1 MKKEF
6 LDINDIKIDDINID
20 KMLEIMKVKGSIEEV
35 ESRLK

>member
-6 LDINDIKIDDINID
+6 LDISDIKIDDINID
-20 KMLEIMKVKGSIEEV
+20 KMLEIMKVKGSLEEV

>member
-6 LDINDIKIDDINID
+6 LDISDIKIDDINID